1 MVFQE
6 KFSGLM
12 ALSAFSCLLELK
24 VAHKWSRL
32 HLLLWER
39 TYQIIVWILKSLY
52 KNVRLN
58 MELFFFYCTQFIAV
72 GGFVFVC
79 LILPGLIPSL
89 IKTMEFNSILN

>member
-58 MELFFFYCTQFIAV
+58 MELFFSIA
-72 GGFVFVC
+72 
-79 LILPGLIPSL
+79 PSL
-89 IKTMEFNSILN
+89 LQLVALFLFV